1 MRKKIV
7 PFLAAA
13 LVLGAGIA
21 RWGCRRPFRY
31 AGTLEVTEVGLSPRV
46 AGPIR
51 EVAVREGD
59 AVKKDQ
65 IVVRLD
71 GDDLRLAADLADR
84 DFRRGVTLNKNGS
97 LPDEALDRLRFKR
110 DDTALRLSWCDL
122 RSPLDGLVLHRHRE
136 PGEWVAPAQNLLTLA
151 DAAHPYAYFYVA
163 APVMARLSVGQK
175 VAATL
180 PELGDRSANG
190 VIVFVRGE
198 AEFTPKNVQTRTERE
213 RLVFGVKVAFDNA
226 DGALKPGMT
235 VETAF

>member
-1 MRKKIV
+1 MRKKMV
-7 PFLAAA
+7 PLLAAA

-122 RSPLDGLVLHRHRE
+122 RSPLDGVVLHRHRE

-163 APVMARLSVGQK
+163 APVMARLSVGQ
-175 VAATL
+175 
-180 PELGDRSANG
+180 
-190 VIVFVRGE
+190 
-198 AEFTPKNVQTRTERE
+198 
-213 RLVFGVKVAFDNA
+213 
-226 DGALKPGMT
+226 
-235 VETAF
+235 

>member
-7 PFLAAA
+7 PLLAAA

-122 RSPLDGLVLHRHRE
+122 RSPLDGVVLHRHRE

-151 DAAHPYAYFYVA
+151 DGAHPYAYFYVA